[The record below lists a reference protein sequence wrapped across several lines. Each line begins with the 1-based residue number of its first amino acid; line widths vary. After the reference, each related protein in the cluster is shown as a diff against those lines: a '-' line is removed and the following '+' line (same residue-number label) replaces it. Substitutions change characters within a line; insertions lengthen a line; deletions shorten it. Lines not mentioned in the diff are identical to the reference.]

1 MPLAGI
7 VLGFFLTTGISPPL
21 DSQQTGIRMWYLA
34 EAVLLTDCGDLAV
47 TSVLISLALLEFD
60 TLEHEILA
68 PLCY

>member
-1 MPLAGI
+1 
-7 VLGFFLTTGISPPL
+7 
-21 DSQQTGIRMWYLA
+21 MWYLA
-34 EAVLLTDCGDLAV
+34 EAVLLTDCSDLSV